1 MNIDEVTET
10 EVYEFGD
17 DSQADERMS
26 TQDYLETLLKKNN
39 IPRTKK
45 ESVRQNPKSIQ
56 HPQPQKKGQ
65 EEEPAPPTQAR
76 GVGRINIPSPIPSAR
91 DELDIKTQQSIE
103 KSGRDSAVSIITTK
117 INVDAPVQP

>member
-45 ESVRQNPKSIQ
+45 ESVR
-56 HPQPQKKGQ
+56 
-65 EEEPAPPTQAR
+65 
-76 GVGRINIPSPIPSAR
+76 
-91 DELDIKTQQSIE
+91 
-103 KSGRDSAVSIITTK
+103 
-117 INVDAPVQP
+117 